1 MEEAGNNT
9 SHFTPKQ
16 HEAIALLA
24 RGNTQECTAETV
36 GVARQTIATWMKKPE
51 FKSAIELYSQKAI
64 ARREKSVDAK
74 MSQLE
79 LKALET
85 LEVLMDSAVKEA
97 DRINAA
103 RAVLA
108 HQNSRRHESNN
119 GVLVNFGGLHFLGS
133 PSMNDTVEG
142 DVANADD

>member
-1 MEEAGNNT
+1 MEATDNT
-9 SHFTPKQ
+9 SLFSPKQ

-24 RGNTQECTAETV
+24 RGNTQECTAQTV
-36 GVARQTIATWMKKPE
+36 GVTRQTVAEWMKKAE
-51 FKSAIELYSQKAI
+51 FKKAVELYSQKSI
-64 ARREKSVDAK
+64 ARREKSIDAK

-85 LEVLMDSAVKEA
+85 LEELLNTAQKDS

-108 HQNSRRHESNN
+108 HQNSRKSEANN
-119 GVLVNFGGLHFLGS
+119 GVLVNFAGLQFLGS
-133 PSMNDTVEG
+133 PSVNDTVEG
-142 DVANADD
+142 DVVNADD